1 MYISEIIMIAYLK
14 FSAVCQSCLS
24 KTERTTTTKKKK
36 QKKVSV
42 I

>member
-1 MYISEIIMIAYLK
+1 MIAYLK

-24 KTERTTTTKKKK
+24 KTERTTKKKKK